1 MMRLYKVLLAIGL
14 GILVNQTA
22 FAKWDEERDLTTNG
36 KDELVYYYKT
46 NDQGQK
52 LVLDKY
58 VKRLIFIQPDRLYKR
73 SIRQIKID
81 GNVVDVMSDPFS
93 RYPEQT
99 AITFENKDE
108 VLKKL
113 FLANKIE
120 VYVRFNRDETVS
132 IFQIKWRLTV
142 SSAQFPHADLDRRP
156 LIIYNYQ
163 FGELAQLVRA
173 TES

>member
-1 MMRLYKVLLAIGL
+1 MMHLYRLLVVAILCAFASG
-14 GILVNQTA
+14 TA
-22 FAKWDEERDLTTNG
+22 LAKWDEERDVTTNG

-58 VKRLIFIQPDRLYKR
+58 VKRLIFIQSDRLYKR
-73 SIRQIKID
+73 TIRLIKVD
-81 GNVVDVMSDPFS
+81 GQAIEVMSDPFS

-113 FLANKIE
+113 FLAKKIE
-120 VYVRFNRDETVS
+120 VFVRYNRDEAVS
-132 IFQIKWRLTV
+132 VFQIK
-142 SSAQFPHADLDRRP
+142 
-156 LIIYNYQ
+156 
-163 FGELAQLVRA
+163 
-173 TES
+173 